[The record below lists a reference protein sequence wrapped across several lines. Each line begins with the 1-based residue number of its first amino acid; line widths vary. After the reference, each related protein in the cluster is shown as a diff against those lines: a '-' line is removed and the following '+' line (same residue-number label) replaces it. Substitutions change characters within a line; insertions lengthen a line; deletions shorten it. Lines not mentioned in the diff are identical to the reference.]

1 MDERLC
7 QVNLGLQQVPQDD
20 RTLITASRPAGV
32 SQLTRHTFAFVLVGG
47 RGTRLGQLTDWR
59 AKPAMPF
66 AGKLRLIDFPL
77 SNCVNSGIR
86 RIAVL
91 TQYKAQSLI
100 RHIERGWGFLAGNLA
115 EFVDVVPAQQQVGQ
129 GWYSGTAD
137 AVFQNLNIVRDINPE
152 LVLILAGDHVYKM
165 DYSIMLAEHASKG
178 ADVTVACIEVPLA
191 DAVNF
196 GVMSVDAQGRIV
208 SFDEKPDRPEP
219 LPGKPDRALVSMGIY
234 VFDAG
239 LLCHELPRDAAD
251 PTSSHDFAKDL
262 IPRLLGQY
270 RVVAHRF
277 ADSCVNMVGE
287 QPYWRDVGTIDAYW
301 EANIEL
307 TKVVP
312 ELNLYDDQ
320 WPILTMTSQL
330 PPAKFVFNDGDRR
343 GMALDSLVS
352 GGCIV
357 SGATVL
363 RSILFAKVRV
373 GEGSLLEDCVVLPDV
388 VIGRGVTLRRA
399 VVDKR
404 CVVPDGF
411 KAGLDP
417 AADSA
422 RFHVTER
429 GITLIT
435 PEMLGQSIHARPAC
449 SPDVDPLRSRQG
461 SAARTVHQVMDEY
474 AVSHTSQAKKL
485 ALCVLSRQACPRPT
499 EMPGI
504 QSSSLSK
511 GRP

>member
-1 MDERLC
+1 MNVDVQKIR
-7 QVNLGLQQVPQDD
+7 QDY
-20 RTLITASRPAGV
+20 RPCSAASRPGGA
-32 SQLTRHTFAFVLVGG
+32 SQLTRHTFAFVLAGG

-66 AGKLRLIDFPL
+66 AGKVRLIDFPL

-137 AVFQNLNIVRDINPE
+137 AVYQNLNIVREVNPE

-165 DYSIMLAEHASKG
+165 DYAIMLAEHVAKG
-178 ADVTVACIEVPLA
+178 ADVTVACIDVPLA

-196 GVMSVDAQGRIV
+196 GVMSVGAEARIV
-208 SFDEKPDRPEP
+208 SFDEKPARPEP
-219 LPGKPDRALVSMGIY
+219 LPDRPDRALVSMGIY

-239 LLCHELPRDAAD
+239 LLCDQLARDAAD
-251 PTSSHDFAKDL
+251 PASSHDFAKDV
-262 IPRLLGQY
+262 IPRLVARR
-270 RVVAHRF
+270 RVLAHRF

-301 EANIEL
+301 EANMEL

-320 WPILTMTSQL
+320 WPILSMTTQL
-330 PPAKFVFNDGDRR
+330 PPAKFVLNAGDLR
-343 GMALDSLVS
+343 GTALDSLVS
-352 GGCIV
+352 SGCIV

-373 GEGSLLEDCVVLPDV
+373 GEGSLIEDSVVLPDL
-388 VIGRGVTLRRA
+388 VIGRRVTLRRA

-404 CVVPDGF
+404 CVLPDGF

-417 AADSA
+417 AEDRV

-449 SPDVDPLRSRQG
+449 SPEG
-461 SAARTVHQVMDEY
+461 
-474 AVSHTSQAKKL
+474 
-485 ALCVLSRQACPRPT
+485 
-499 EMPGI
+499 
-504 QSSSLSK
+504 
-511 GRP
+511 

>member
-1 MDERLC
+1 MWRRFTHRMGEGNYVMNVDFQSTR
-7 QVNLGLQQVPQDD
+7 QDY
-20 RTLITASRPAGV
+20 RTCSATSRPGGT
-32 SQLTRHTFAFVLVGG
+32 SQLTRRTLAFVLAGG
-47 RGTRLGQLTDWR
+47 RGTRLGQLADWR

-100 RHIERGWGFLAGNLA
+100 RHIERGWVFLAGNLA
-115 EFVDVVPAQQQVGQ
+115 EFVDVVPAQKQIGA
-129 GWYSGTAD
+129 GWYSGAAD
-137 AVFQNLNIVRDINPE
+137 AVYQNLNIVRDVDPE

-165 DYSIMLAEHASKG
+165 DYAVMLAEHAAKS
-178 ADVTVACIEVPLA
+178 ADVTVACIEVSLA

-208 SFDEKPDRPEP
+208 SFSEKPSRPDP
-219 LPGKPDRALVSMGIY
+219 LPGKPDRALASMGIY

-239 LLCHELPRDAAD
+239 LLCNELARDAAD
-251 PTSSHDFAKDL
+251 PASSHDFAKDL
-262 IPRLLGQY
+262 IPRLLGQH
-270 RVVAHRF
+270 RVLAHRF
-277 ADSCVNMVGE
+277 ADSCVNTVGE
-287 QPYWRDVGTIDAYW
+287 HPYWRDVGTIDAYW
-301 EANIEL
+301 EANMEL

-320 WPILTMTSQL
+320 WPILTMTTQL
-330 PPAKFVFNDGDRR
+330 PPAKFVLNDGDRR
-343 GMALDSLVS
+343 GMALDSLVTS
-352 GGCIV
+352 GCIV

-373 GEGSLLEDCVVLPDV
+373 GEGSLIEDSVVLPDV
-388 VIGRGVTLRRA
+388 VIGRRVTLRRA

-404 CVVPDGF
+404 CVLPDGF

-417 AADSA
+417 AEDGA

-435 PEMLGQSIHARPAC
+435 PEMLGQSIHASPAC
-449 SPDVDPLRSRQG
+449 SPGVDPVRSQQG
-461 SAARTVHQVMDEY
+461 PAAGTAHKSMDEY
-474 AVSHTSQAKKL
+474 AVAHTDQAEEV
-485 ALCVLSRQACPRPT
+485 AP
-499 EMPGI
+499 
-504 QSSSLSK
+504 
-511 GRP
+511 